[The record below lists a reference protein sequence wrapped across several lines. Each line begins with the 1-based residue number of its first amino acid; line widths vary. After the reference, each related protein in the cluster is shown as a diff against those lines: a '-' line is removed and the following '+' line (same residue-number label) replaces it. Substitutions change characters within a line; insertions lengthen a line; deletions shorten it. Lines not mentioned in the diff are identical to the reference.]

1 MTAIDIYVRM
11 NNNLQDVHILVEDY
25 GMLLY
30 TAKEALPVQLTDVY

>member
-1 MTAIDIYVRM
+1 MTAIDIYVRI

-30 TAKEALPVQLTDVY
+30 KVKEALPMQLTDVY